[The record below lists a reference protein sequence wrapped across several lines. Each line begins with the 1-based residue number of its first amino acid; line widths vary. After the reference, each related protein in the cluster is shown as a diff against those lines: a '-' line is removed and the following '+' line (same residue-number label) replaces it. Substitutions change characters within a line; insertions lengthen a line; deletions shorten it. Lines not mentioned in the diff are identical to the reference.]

1 MSEYEGCYVKLA
13 EDATFWLVEDGERR
27 AMASAE
33 EMLGNGLR
41 NVIVVEA
48 GVLEAIPIKGFHH
61 RDTAQTKFAE
71 RTEKSFKS
79 SEKEDEKEG

>member
-13 EDATFWLVEDGERR
+13 EEATFWLVEDGERR
-27 AMASAE
+27 AIGSVE
-33 EMLGNGLR
+33 EMYASGVR
-41 NVIVVEA
+41 AVVVVKA

-61 RDTAQTKFAE
+61 RDTE

-79 SEKEDEKEG
+79 SEKEEEKEE